1 MAYKVAVASSDCKF
15 INQHFGRARQF
26 LIFEI
31 KESGGFEFLALREN
45 TPPCGV
51 GEHDDRLLGKT
62 VDLVADCKVVLASQ
76 IGPGASDILLAQGI
90 HPYSRPGFIND
101 VLKRLTVTRI
111 KNLR

>member
-1 MAYKVAVASSDCKF
+1 MSYKVAVASSDCKF

-31 KESGGFEFLALREN
+31 KDGGGFEFLALREN

-51 GEHDDRLLGKT
+51 GEHDDRLLEKT
-62 VDLVADCKVVLASQ
+62 VDLISDCKVVLACQ
-76 IGPGASDILLAQGI
+76 IGPGASDILLARGI

-101 VLKRLTVTRI
+101 VLKRLTFSKI